1 MRSHRMTSGRKR
13 HSLLNRS
20 SESAQL
26 MYNDAA
32 NQFYDKNI
40 GRAFDK
46 YNAQECHQRRLVEIR
61 ESGFVRK
68 VNYERLTSGSGR
80 SVSVASNKKFQ
91 DNLKRNQVNHRV
103 FNIKEQRNY
112 INYQNEQIFNRL
124 QEIHKVSQLS
134 LQITLYRKNTD
145 SPVKLQEESA
155 QNCSL

>member
-1 MRSHRMTSGRKR
+1 MTSGRKR

-103 FNIKEQRNY
+103 FNIREQRNY

-124 QEIHKVSQLS
+124 QEIHKVSQHH
-134 LQITLYRKNTD
+134 LQINLYRKNTG
-145 SPVKLQEESA
+145 SPVKLQEGSA

>member
-1 MRSHRMTSGRKR
+1 MGARKNSQRSLKYNDSTGILPRYTLAHNKRAGSNKGMITLASQSGLKSHRMASGRKR
-13 HSLLNRS
+13 NSVLNRS

-26 MYNDAA
+26 MHNDAA

-46 YNAQECHQRRLVEIR
+46 FNAQECHQRRLVEIR
-61 ESGFVRK
+61 ESQHLRK

-103 FNIKEQRNY
+103 FNTREQRNF
-112 INYQNEQIFNRL
+112 INR
-124 QEIHKVSQLS
+124 
-134 LQITLYRKNTD
+134 
-145 SPVKLQEESA
+145 
-155 QNCSL
+155 